1 MTSRLLWCVAI
12 VFAVATV
19 PALTQSQL
27 PAARTST
34 ASPPDAAFLKQYCV
48 GCHNARVKSGGL
60 ALDALDPLMLEG
72 HADVWEKVVRK
83 LRTGMMPP
91 DGAPRPAPA
100 ARETFTASL
109 ESALDRLAAR
119 QLDPGAPALHRLNRA
134 EYANV
139 IRDLLAVDVDVSTL
153 LPPDDSA
160 AGFDNIADVLTV
172 SPALIE
178 GYIAAAAKIS
188 RLALGDP
195 SIGLDRAVYRVPGD
209 LSQDVHLDG
218 LPLGTRGGI
227 IVRHTFPLDAEYDLQ
242 VAQGGGA
249 RLGGPPAA
257 APRAEDLY
265 VALDG
270 ARITIQGRGA
280 TRIRVPAGPHMLAA
294 APVVRTRTTGADGI
308 FHVDARTPGITQ
320 VVISGPFNVT
330 GPGDTPSRRRVLIC
344 SPSSS
349 ADEESCAKRI
359 LSTLATRAYR
369 RPVAESSGDVQTL
382 LEFYRAGRQSTG
394 FESGIR
400 RAVARV
406 VVDPQFLFR
415 MEREPAGVAAGA
427 AYRVTD
433 LDLASRLSFF
443 LWSSIPDD
451 QLREAAVR
459 GELKEPAGLERQVR
473 RMLADPRAEALVNN
487 FAGQWL
493 YLREL
498 KNARPDSPDFDANLR
513 SSLQRET
520 EMVFRTIVQED
531 RSVVDLLDSDFT
543 FVDERLARHYGIPG
557 VLGSRMRRIS
567 LPEDSPRRGLLG
579 QGSILTLTSAANRTS
594 PVVRGK
600 WILENVLG
608 APPPQPP
615 PGVETNLEKDPEQVK
630 VTSLRQRLELHRA
643 SPTCAACHRLI
654 DPVGLALE
662 NFDNTGK
669 WRTMDGKTLIDASS
683 QMADGTKINGPES
696 LRRALLAR
704 SDVFVTVMAEKLL
717 TYATGRAMRPEDMP
731 AVRGIAGAMAQS
743 GNRFSSMVLGVVRSP
758 QFQMRTKSG
767 S

>member
-1 MTSRLLWCVAI
+1 
-12 VFAVATV
+12 
-19 PALTQSQL
+19 
-27 PAARTST
+27 
-34 ASPPDAAFLKQYCV
+34 
-48 GCHNARVKSGGL
+48 
-60 ALDALDPLMLEG
+60 
-72 HADVWEKVVRK
+72 
-83 LRTGMMPP
+83 
-91 DGAPRPAPA
+91 
-100 ARETFTASL
+100 
-109 ESALDRLAAR
+109 
-119 QLDPGAPALHRLNRA
+119 
-134 EYANV
+134 
-139 IRDLLAVDVDVSTL
+139 
-153 LPPDDSA
+153 
-160 AGFDNIADVLTV
+160 
-172 SPALIE
+172 
-178 GYIAAAAKIS
+178 
-188 RLALGDP
+188 
-195 SIGLDRAVYRVPGD
+195 
-209 LSQDVHLDG
+209 
-218 LPLGTRGGI
+218 
-227 IVRHTFPLDAEYDLQ
+227 
-242 VAQGGGA
+242 
-249 RLGGPPAA
+249 
-257 APRAEDLY
+257 
-265 VALDG
+265 
-270 ARITIQGRGA
+270 
-280 TRIRVPAGPHMLAA
+280 
-294 APVVRTRTTGADGI
+294 
-308 FHVDARTPGITQ
+308 
-320 VVISGPFNVT
+320 
-330 GPGDTPSRRRVLIC
+330 VLIC
-344 SPSSS
+344 SPPSS

-369 RPVAESSGDVQTL
+369 RPIAESSGDVQTL
-382 LEFYRAGRQSTG
+382 LEFFRAGRQNAG
-394 FESGIR
+394 FEFGIR

-406 VVDPQFLFR
+406 LVDPQFLFR
-415 MEREPAGVAAGA
+415 MEREPPGVAGSP
-427 AYRVTD
+427 YRLTD

-459 GELKEPAGLERQVR
+459 GVLKEPAELERQVR
-473 RMLADPRAEALVNN
+473 RMLADPRAESLVNN

-630 VTSLRQRLELHRA
+630 ATSLRQRLELHRA

-669 WRTMDGKTLIDASS
+669 WRTMDGKTPIDASS

-731 AVRGIAGAMAQS
+731 AVRGIARAMAQS
-743 GNRFSSMVLGVVRSP
+743 GNRFSAMVLGVVRSP
-758 QFQMRTKSG
+758 QFQMRTKTG

>member
-1 MTSRLLWCVAI
+1 MTSRVLWCAAI
-12 VFAVATV
+12 VFAFATA
-19 PALTQSQL
+19 PALTQSQR
-27 PAARTST
+27 PAEPTS
-34 ASPPDAAFLKQYCV
+34 AAAPPDAAFLKQYCV
-48 GCHNARVKSGGL
+48 SCHNARVKSGGL
-60 ALDALDPLMLEG
+60 ALDALDPQMLNG

-139 IRDLLAVDVDVSTL
+139 IRDLFALDVDVSAL

-195 SIGLDRAVYRVPGD
+195 SIGLDRVVYRVPGD

-242 VAQGGGA
+242 VSQGGGA

-257 APRAEDLY
+257 GPRSDDLY

-270 ARITIQGRGA
+270 ARIAIQGRGA
-280 TRIRVPAGPHMLAA
+280 TRIRVPAGPHTLAA
-294 APVVRTRTTGADGI
+294 AAVVRTRTTGADGI
-308 FHVDARTPGITQ
+308 FHVEPRTPGITQ

-359 LSTLATRAYR
+359 LSTLATDAYR
-369 RPVAESSGDVQTL
+369 RPIAETSGDVQTL
-382 LEFYRAGRQSTG
+382 LEFFRTGRQRAG

-406 VVDPQFLFR
+406 LVDPQFLFR

-427 AYRVTD
+427 AYRLTD

-443 LWSSIPDD
+443 LWSSIPDE
-451 QLREAAVR
+451 QLRDAAVR
-459 GELKEPAGLERQVR
+459 GVLKEPAELERQVR

-520 EMVFRTIVQED
+520 EMVFRTIVQEN

-731 AVRGIAGAMAQS
+731 AVRGIAGAMAQD
-743 GNRFSSMVLGVVRSP
+743 GNRFSSMVLGVVRTP
-758 QFQMRTKSG
+758 QFQMRTKTG

>member
-1 MTSRLLWCVAI
+1 VTSRLLWCAAI

-19 PALTQSQL
+19 PALTESQL

-34 ASPPDAAFLKQYCV
+34 ASLPDAAFLKQYCV
-48 GCHNARVKSGGL
+48 SCHNARVKSGGL

-100 ARETFTASL
+100 TRETFTASL

-139 IRDLLAVDVDVSTL
+139 IRDLLALDVDVSAL

-178 GYIAAAAKIS
+178 GYISAAAKIS

-209 LSQDVHLDG
+209 LSQEVHLDG

-249 RLGGPPAA
+249 RLGGPAVA
-257 APRAEDLY
+257 GPRAEDLY

-270 ARITIQGRGA
+270 ARVAIQGRGA
-280 TRIRVPAGPHMLAA
+280 TRIRVPAGPHTLAA
-294 APVVRTRTTGADGI
+294 APVVRTRTRGADGI

-320 VVISGPFNVT
+320 VVISGPFNAT

-344 SPSSS
+344 SPPAS

-369 RPVAESSGDVQTL
+369 RPIAESSGDVQTL
-382 LEFYRAGRQSTG
+382 LEFFRAGRQTGG
-394 FESGIR
+394 FEFGIR

-406 VVDPQFLFR
+406 LVDPQFLFR
-415 MEREPAGVAAGA
+415 MEREPPGVAGA
-427 AYRVTD
+427 AYRLTD

-443 LWSSIPDD
+443 LWSSIPDE

-459 GELKEPAGLERQVR
+459 GVLQEPAELERQVR
-473 RMLADPRAEALVNN
+473 RMLADPRAESLVNN

-543 FVDERLARHYGIPG
+543 FVDERLARHYEIPG

-630 VTSLRQRLELHRA
+630 ATSLRQRLELHRA

-669 WRTMDGKTLIDASS
+669 WRTMDGKTPIDASS

-731 AVRGIAGAMAQS
+731 AVRGIARSMAQS
-743 GNRFSSMVLGVVRSP
+743 GNRFSSMVLGVVRTP
-758 QFQMRTKSG
+758 QFQMRTKTG